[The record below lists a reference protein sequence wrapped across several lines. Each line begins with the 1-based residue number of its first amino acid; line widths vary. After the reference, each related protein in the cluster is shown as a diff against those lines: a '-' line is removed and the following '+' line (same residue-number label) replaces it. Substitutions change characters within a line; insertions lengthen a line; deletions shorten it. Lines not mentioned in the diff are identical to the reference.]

1 MERIGFIGLG
11 IMGKP
16 MATHLLEAG
25 YPLTVLDRVPEPQ
38 AELVSAGARPGK
50 SPRQV
55 AGESDVVITMLPDS
69 PDVEEVILAPG
80 GLLEGLRPGSLVIDM
95 STISPAVARRVA
107 AASRERGSD
116 ALDAP
121 VSGGQVG
128 AQNATLSIMVGGSP
142 AAFARAQPIFQRLGK
157 NIVHIGEAGAGQVT
171 KAANQVVVAITIA
184 AVSEAL
190 LLAAKSGVDPAKVRE
205 ALLGGFAQSKILEL
219 HGNRM
224 LQRNFAPGFK
234 IKLHRK
240 DLAIAL
246 NTAREVGMAL
256 PATASVAELMNAMI
270 ARGGADLDHSA
281 LVTVLE
287 ELAGCQVAAPPA
299 TAER

>member
-16 MATHLLEAG
+16 MATHLLQAG
-25 YPLTVLDRVPEPQ
+25 YPLTVLDRSRAPQ
-38 AELVSAGARPGK
+38 DELVAAGARPGK
-50 SPRQV
+50 SPRHV

-69 PDVEEVILAPG
+69 PDVEQVVLAQG
-80 GLLEGLRPGSLVIDM
+80 GVLEGLRPGSLVMDM

-107 AASRERGSD
+107 AAAGERGSD

-128 AQNATLSIMVGGSP
+128 AQNATLSIMVGGP
-142 AAFARAQPIFQRLGK
+142 AAAFERARPILDRMGK
-157 NIVHIGEAGAGQVT
+157 NIVHVGEAGAGQVT
-171 KAANQVVVAITIA
+171 KAANQIVVAVTIA
-184 AVSEAL
+184 AVGEAL
-190 LLAAKSGVDPAKVRE
+190 LLAAKSGVDPAKVRQ
-205 ALLGGFAQSKILEL
+205 ALLGGFAQSKILDV

-234 IKLHRK
+234 IRLHRK

-246 NTAREVGMAL
+246 DTARQVGMAL
-256 PATASVAELMNAMI
+256 PATASVAELMNALI

-287 ELAGCQVAAPPA
+287 ELAGAQVSQNP
-299 TAER
+299 

>member
-1 MERIGFIGLG
+1 MERIGFVGLG

-16 MATHLLEAG
+16 MAAHLLEAG
-25 YPLTVLDRVPEPQ
+25 CPLTVLNRSRAPQ
-38 AELVSAGARPGK
+38 DELVAAGAQAGQ
-50 SPRQV
+50 SPRHV
-55 AGESDVVITMLPDS
+55 AEQSDVVMTMLPDS
-69 PDVEEVILAPG
+69 PDVEQVILG
-80 GLLEGLRPGSLVIDM
+80 QDGVMEGLRPGSLVIDM

-107 AASRERGSD
+107 TVARERGSD

-128 AQNATLSIMVGGSP
+128 AQNATLSIMVGGSV
-142 AAFARAQPIFQRLGK
+142 AAFERARPIFERLGK
-157 NIVHIGEAGAGQVT
+157 NIVHVGEAGAGQVT
-171 KAANQVVVAITIA
+171 KAANQIVVAVTIA
-184 AVSEAL
+184 AISEAL

-205 ALLGGFAQSKILEL
+205 ALLGGFAQSKILDA

-234 IKLHRK
+234 VKLHRK

-246 NTAREVGMAL
+246 NTAREIGMSL
-256 PATASVAELMNAMI
+256 PVTANVAELMNALI
-270 ARGGADLDHSA
+270 AHGGADLDHSA

-287 ELAGCQVAAPPA
+287 ELADYQVGHACA
-299 TAER
+299 